1 MVLGGVKMLEV
12 VSMALAFAFIGF
24 LLVLSYRIMEKERK
38 TIKAYRKEFINA
50 LNNIA
55 NAIRGENN

>member
-1 MVLGGVKMLEV
+1 MLEV
-12 VSMALAFAFIGF
+12 ISVALTFAFIGF
-24 LLVLSYRIMEKERK
+24 LLVLSYRVMEKERK
-38 TIKAYRKEFINA
+38 TVKAYRKEFINA